1 MKTSVSKLL
10 ANRTNA
16 QKSTGPKSQTGK
28 HASSKNAQKHGLA
41 GSDSTAGN
49 SPSPLDAELVNDAR
63 SLGYSLEDAQILVDA
78 LQTTRSVISAKHA
91 AYVDKPDT
99 ERMPYMSREL
109 IEETVV
115 GMISPKERLSK
126 RDRNYMVN
134 LLYKELEK
142 DNDPVQRLML
152 KIEAHRKLMRYERRA
167 VNRLRGAARG
177 QAE

>member
-10 ANRTNA
+10 ANRANA
-16 QKSTGPKSQTGK
+16 LKSRGPKSQTGK
-28 HASSKNAQKHGLA
+28 HASSKNARKHGLA

-49 SPSPLDAELVNDAR
+49 SPSPLDTHLVNDAR
-63 SLGYSLEDAQILVDA
+63 SLGYSHEDAQTLVGA
-78 LQTTRSVISAKHA
+78 LQTSRSLITAKHA
-91 AYVDKPDT
+91 AYADKPAA

-126 RDRNYMVN
+126 RDRDYMVN
-134 LLYKELEK
+134 LLYKEVEK

-152 KIEAHRKLMRYERRA
+152 KIDAHRKLMRYEQRA
-167 VNRLRGAARG
+167 VNRLRGAAKG
-177 QAE
+177 HK